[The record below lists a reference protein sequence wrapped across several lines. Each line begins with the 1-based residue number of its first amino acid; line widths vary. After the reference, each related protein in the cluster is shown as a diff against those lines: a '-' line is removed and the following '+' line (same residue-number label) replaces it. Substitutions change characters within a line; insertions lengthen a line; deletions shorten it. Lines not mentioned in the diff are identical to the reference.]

1 MRRGALGLARA
12 CGGRGCLSV
21 ASPPPSCK
29 TPAPPPVQSP
39 HGPLVQGR
47 GFDFFLLP
55 GYKMATNGALRRQ
68 QADVGIIVGQTSTG
82 DNLPQ
87 VARAA
92 SSVRACLSLSGGTSL
107 APRSA
112 FAVCADN
119 QHRRRLSPADC
130 ASTCGRRGP
139 SKRHGARGRL
149 GAEIANLCRLRAFA
163 SL

>member
-1 MRRGALGLARA
+1 
-12 CGGRGCLSV
+12 
-21 ASPPPSCK
+21 
-29 TPAPPPVQSP
+29 
-39 HGPLVQGR
+39 
-47 GFDFFLLP
+47 
-55 GYKMATNGALRRQ
+55 MATNGALRRQ